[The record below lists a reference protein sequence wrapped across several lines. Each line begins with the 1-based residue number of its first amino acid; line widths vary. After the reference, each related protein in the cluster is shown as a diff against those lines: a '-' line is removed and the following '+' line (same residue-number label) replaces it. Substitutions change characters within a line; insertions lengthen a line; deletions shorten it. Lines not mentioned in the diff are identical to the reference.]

1 MQSTT
6 AVGDRELG
14 LLLGGAAAL
23 GALLV
28 LLMFVRALR
37 TFVLT
42 GLFVVTWLVIYEEY
56 KESAVARAALGG
68 VRTVVTRIVGLML
81 EKAVTWH

>member
-1 MQSTT
+1 MQSD
-6 AVGDRELG
+6 GELG

-28 LLMFVRALR
+28 AMLFIRALR

-42 GLFVVTWLVIYEEY
+42 GLFVVIWLVVYEEY
-56 KESAVARAALGG
+56 KESIVARATMAGARAA
-68 VRTVVTRIVGLML
+68 VTRTVALMSKL
-81 EKAVTWH
+81 ALDKLATT